1 MSESRPTVPSSA
13 SSPVVVS
20 TATRSGRLSH
30 RSCGPVTVDQA
41 SRSRR
46 DFARSIPSSSPV
58 IALIRR
64 RNVGMSSPS
73 STKPR
78 SLSPATHG
86 RTTRTAN
93 AVRPSSRPLACRPSA
108 TARRTTGRRTGSPC
122 SAGRWTRRKTP
133 SFTGSGRWKYQCVSP
148 CCACRASKMGAARAR
163 SPARLAARDRAGLLA
178 LAAPIFEALQAQH
191 GLTHWYFHLPDPV
204 NDGVFLRVHRPA
216 LHGDPVRRPVVRRA
230 VAEGRQASGRELGR
244 TAFAVRVVR
253 PWVAGDR
260 LLGFVELGEDIPT
273 FLRRIKAMTG
283 DELGMLLAKSRL
295 DRDAWSTVTGPQ
307 DRWESRP
314 DLVAVETTTGD
325 EALLG
330 TVGRLSDIPDAPTV
344 LGQARHG
351 ARSVVR
357 GVFPLR
363 DEEGEKIGAVVVVHD
378 VTALRDGVRELRGR
392 VVMLVGLLAVALGA
406 LLVFLLETLVFE
418 RLERMS
424 RVLEDLPDRLAR
436 GDYTLEE
443 DGPARDD
450 EIGRFER
457 FFRRALRE
465 VGSFVSD
472 VRRDRSRPVPRRPR
486 E

>member
-1 MSESRPTVPSSA
+1 MSDRLRHSIRLKLIGA
-13 SSPVVVS
+13 LVV
-20 TATRSGRLSH
+20 GL
-30 RSCGPVTVDQA
+30 
-41 SRSRR
+41 
-46 DFARSIPSSSPV
+46 
-58 IALIRR
+58 ALIS
-64 RNVGMSSPS
+64 G
-73 STKPR
+73 
-78 SLSPATHG
+78 
-86 RTTRTAN
+86 
-93 AVRPSSRPLACRPSA
+93 A
-108 TARRTTGRRTGSPC
+108 TAVLMNFVHERATGVAAQREVAAAADALAELEALEIERM
-122 SAGRWTRRKTP
+122 SALLEVILANDRL
-133 SFTGSGRWKYQCVSP
+133 
-148 CCACRASKMGAARAR
+148 A
-163 SPARLAARDRAGLLA
+163 ARLAARDRAGLLA